1 MIFLIF
7 KAASAAEDPARAEFE
22 EAKSVAIAEVARF
35 LTARADGDPQYPLKE
50 ALLAEQIPTLI
61 RGRWPSEWPAL
72 IRTAYAE
79 IRLPPAPDYYPEILR
94 LRARVGGES
103 KAREFF
109 ALLDRMAADAADR
122 RITYAQAFAAQLD
135 AAEVIYPDDALL
147 LSVLRYQVSV
157 AQQREAGA
165 LTLEEANAKIQAAWR
180 GYNEAVAAEEARRQA
195 EIRRVLDAQDA
206 ADSAAAMSEAFGRLS
221 ESYYRRYSAP
231 PLTCTTTAL
240 GASLQTHCR

>member
-1 MIFLIF
+1 MIFLVF
-7 KAASAAEDPARAEFE
+7 KASSAAEDPPRAQFE
-22 EAKSVAIAEVARF
+22 EAKAAAVAEVASF
-35 LTARADGDPQYPLKE
+35 LIERAAGDPQYSLKE
-50 ALLAEQIPTLI
+50 ALLAEQIPALI

-72 IRTAYAE
+72 IRAAYAE

-94 LRARVGGES
+94 LRARVNGES

-109 ALLDRMAADAADR
+109 ALLDRMAADAAAR

-195 EIRRVLDAQDA
+195 EIRQAIDAQDA

-221 ESYYRRYSAP
+221 ESYYRRYSSP
-231 PLTCTTTAL
+231 PVTCTTTAL